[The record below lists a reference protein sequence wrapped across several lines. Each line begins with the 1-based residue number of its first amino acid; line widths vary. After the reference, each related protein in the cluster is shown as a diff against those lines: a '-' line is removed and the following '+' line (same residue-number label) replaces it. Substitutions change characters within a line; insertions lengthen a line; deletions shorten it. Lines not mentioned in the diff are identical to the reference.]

1 MVTIEQT
8 DLQIYREKLSGNW
21 WDGRFKSFFADVV
34 VSGEVEKESTGDG
47 YYWRKEVCSAF
58 VGDSAFCDL
67 VFFSEL
73 KDGYFTSYPAFGV
86 CPSRN
91 RRYSKRE
98 KIELFFDPVGYAAK
112 IDGDE
117 ITCYNP
123 LMLRPFRRQTGYCI
137 GAIFREKSLGKNFQ
151 RMYIVSAQ
159 ELCDKVKWQDL
170 VKFAKPYDDYFA
182 VAHVEQVPVKSF
194 CRDFES
200 YEVVPLY
207 IGEWC
212 VAVRLPGGYQ
222 GKFEYISYAEYMEK
236 F

>member
-1 MVTIEQT
+1 MVHIESLN
-8 DLQIYREKLSGNW
+8 LQIYREKLPENW
-21 WDGRFKSFFADVV
+21 WDGRFNSFSVDVV
-34 VSGEVEKESTGDG
+34 ASGGVEKESIGDG

-73 KDGYFTSYPAFGV
+73 RDGYFTSYPAFGV

-112 IDGDE
+112 IDRDE

-123 LMLRPFRRQTGYCI
+123 LMLRPFRGQTGYCI

-151 RMYIVSAQ
+151 KMYLVSAQ

-182 VAHVEQVPVKSF
+182 AARVEEVGVKPLF
-194 CRDFES
+194 CNSKSDFPE
-200 YEVVPLY
+200 PLY
-207 IGEWC
+207 IGERC
-212 VAVRLPGGYQ
+212 VAVRLPGEKD
-222 GKFEYISYAEYMEK
+222 GKFEYISYKEYMEK